1 MWGYLIKLISLTEC
15 ERETIEGT
23 FASIL
28 QKLNVIFETDKQQK
42 RLLNWNG
49 EPEFRAT
56 FLGGDNTH
64 ISLKIVD

>member
-1 MWGYLIKLISLTEC
+1 MWSYLIKLISLTEC
-15 ERETIEGT
+15 ERETIKGT

-49 EPEFRAT
+49 EPEFRSALWPR
-56 FLGGDNTH
+56 FYSHL
-64 ISLKIVD
+64 SLKVIN

>member
-1 MWGYLIKLISLTEC
+1 MWSYLIKLISLTEC

>member
-1 MWGYLIKLISLTEC
+1 MWSYLIKSMSITEG
-15 ERETIEGT
+15 ERETIKGT

-28 QKLNVIFETDKQQK
+28 QRLNVIFDTDKQQK

-56 FLGGDNTH
+56 FFSGDNTH
-64 ISLKIVD
+64 LSMKIIN

>member
-1 MWGYLIKLISLTEC
+1 MWSYLIKSMSITEY
-15 ERETIEGT
+15 ERETIKET

-28 QKLNVIFETDKQQK
+28 QRLNVIFDTDKQQK

-56 FLGGDNTH
+56 FLSGDNTH
-64 ISLKIVD
+64 LSMKIIN

>member
-1 MWGYLIKLISLTEC
+1 MWSYLIKLISITEC

-64 ISLKIVD
+64 FSMKIIN